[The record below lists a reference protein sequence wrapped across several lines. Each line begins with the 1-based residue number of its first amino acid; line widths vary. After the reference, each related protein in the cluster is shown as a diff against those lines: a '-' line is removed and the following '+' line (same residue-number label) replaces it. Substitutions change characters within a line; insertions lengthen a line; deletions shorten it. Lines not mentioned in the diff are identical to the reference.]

1 MKKILN
7 YLKDLMSD
15 ETDSP
20 SFKRHIALV
29 VVIVAIFIAFT
40 NCSTANIYA
49 FLSFAGL
56 CLGLTTGDKFS
67 K

>member
-1 MKKILN
+1 
-7 YLKDLMSD
+7 MSD